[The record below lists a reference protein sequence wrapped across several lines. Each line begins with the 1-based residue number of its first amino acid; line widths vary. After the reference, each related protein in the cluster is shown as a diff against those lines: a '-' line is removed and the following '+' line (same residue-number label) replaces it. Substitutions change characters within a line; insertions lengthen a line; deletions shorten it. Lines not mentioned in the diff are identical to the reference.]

1 MALFEG
7 LPLIQNSKFN
17 NLLWICWVLCEKNSD
32 FVLENSTTC
41 IAIRTRRNAVGWN
54 LQSITLKISG
64 VFFLENNKWA
74 CPLITEARCEQ
85 SCYTNNLIC
94 SFERKIK
101 MKKQLESSKL
111 QSFTSK
117 SMSMINLN
125 SNLIWHWYVNI
136 STRKFGLKVI
146 SILEACFDLI
156 SSPSPSMKIQIMGG
170 KITENLGFKSFMSI
184 KFAWSMCL

>member
-1 MALFEG
+1 MLS
-7 LPLIQNSKFN
+7 IMRKKFWFCTWKLH
-17 NLLWICWVLCEKNSD
+17 NLHCHTYTQKRSRMEFAIYYIKNQ
-32 FVLENSTTC
+32 
-41 IAIRTRRNAVGWN
+41 R
-54 LQSITLKISG
+54 

-156 SSPSPSMKIQIMGG
+156 SSPSPSMKIQVMGG
-170 KITENLGFKSFMSI
+170 KIIGNLGFKSLYQKIFFS
-184 KFAWSMCL
+184 FFCSFSNSP